1 MSRRR
6 WLIVFASFAAVI
18 GVSVWLVVIS
28 WPEGGP
34 PQHLPLS
41 AHALALA
48 AALTELVARVLKVK
62 FAARSLDVPLRM
74 TTSLRVCLA
83 GDFGSAITPARAGTE
98 PARYFIL
105 SQAGVKPVGALIL
118 LFSELFLEALS
129 LGVIVAA
136 AAIVFSGQGALVAGL
151 TGVAGAYAAG
161 VLAIAIAGGL
171 LARRNAAGPPPRWV
185 RGMGIH
191 AGHWRA
197 VQRALRQLRTGM
209 GGIRKA
215 RPVPLLAALV
225 FSVIHVLLRLAALP
239 IIVLAMAPD
248 VDLAQLVLWP
258 LVILY
263 GGAVAPAPGGGGLME
278 VAFKA
283 VLGGVI
289 PAAAF
294 VTSLVWWRFYSF
306 YIYLLLG
313 ALVAGNSVM
322 AALRSDPASTSG
334 PDAASR
340 EGVAT
345 A

>member
-1 MSRRR
+1 MV
-6 WLIVFASFAAVI
+6 VFLSFTAMV
-18 GVSVWLVVIS
+18 GVSVWIVVTA

-34 PQHLPLS
+34 PQQLPLT

-48 AALTELVARVLKVK
+48 AACAELFARVLKVK

-74 TTSLRVCLA
+74 TTALRVCLA

-98 PARYFIL
+98 PARYFVL
-105 SQAGVKPVGALIL
+105 AQAGVKPVGALIL

-136 AAIVFSGQGALVAGL
+136 AAFVFSGQGALVAGL
-151 TGVAGAYAAG
+151 IGVTGAYAAG
-161 VLAIAIAGGL
+161 VLAIAMVGGV
-171 LARRNAAGPPPRWV
+171 LARRNASGPPPRWV
-185 RGMGIH
+185 RGMRIH
-191 AGHWRA
+191 AGHWRG

-209 GGIRKA
+209 GGVRKA
-215 RPVPLLAALV
+215 RPLPLLAALV
-225 FSVIHVLLRLAALP
+225 CSVAHVLLRLAALP

-294 VTSLVWWRFYSF
+294 VTSLLWWRFYSF

-322 AALRSDPASTSG
+322 AALRTDPDPSPEAESASHSRV
-334 PDAASR
+334 AA
-340 EGVAT
+340 V
-345 A
+345 